1 MTFHILTFPLDPP
14 DMILHGDFE
23 SLSAI
28 AKAVTYMLIWDRLVM
43 HNSLVLNVIRTV
55 TICTGVIIASHHHPR

>member
-1 MTFHILTFPLDPP
+1 
-14 DMILHGDFE
+14 MILHGDFE

-28 AKAVTYMLIWDRLVM
+28 AKAVTYMLIRDRLVM

-55 TICTGVIIASHHHPR
+55 TICTGVIITSHHHPR